1 MSLLRARVGR
11 SGAEGDELDFWYYWE
26 FAIQRD
32 VLTVLGCIDKHM
44 AVKVRKECK
53 DPGKNTARFTV
64 FYCLVVRFFLEK
76 RLKQQ

>member
-11 SGAEGDELDFWYYWE
+11 SGAGGDELDFPYYWE

-32 VLTVLGCIDKHM
+32 VLTVLGGIGKHM
-44 AVKVRKECK
+44 AVKVRKECM

-64 FYCLVVRFFLEK
+64 FHFVWLWVFS
-76 RLKQQ
+76 